1 MAYLLK
7 TVETYRVSD
16 EIEAKKLIED
26 AKNDRKF
33 TLSKYLS
40 EKKNKKAK
48 GEIIDEWVRV
58 TLTKDFNDE
67 KEPCSYVNITYDVEQ
82 GFFPSPIT
90 KEEDEEDEN

>member
-16 EIEAKKLIED
+16 ETEAKKIIED

-40 EKKNKKAK
+40 EKKDRKAK
-48 GEIIDEWVRV
+48 GEIIDEWIRV
-58 TLTKDFNDE
+58 TLTKNFNDE
-67 KEPCSYVNITYDVEQ
+67 KEPCSYVDIAYNVEQ

-90 KEEDEEDEN
+90 KEEEEDED